1 MFNILYIS
9 KAHINKRGSAI
20 LTFTC
25 VHHTIVAVEKQ
36 KVLHDS
42 MFLCVRARARAL
54 GCVGVGAL
62 AFACA
67 CVALLIQHAKRMRH
81 II

>member
-42 MFLCVRARARAL
+42 MFLCVRARARAHL
-54 GCVGVGAL
+54 GAWVWVRWHL
-62 AFACA
+62 R
-67 CVALLIQHAKRMRH
+67 VRV
-81 II
+81 

>member
-1 MFNILYIS
+1 MCIF
-9 KAHINKRGSAI
+9 KAHINKRGNAI

-25 VHHTIVAVEKQ
+25 VHHTIVAVEQQ
-36 KVLHDS
+36 KVLYDS
-42 MFLCVRARARAL
+42 MFLCVCVCARARAL